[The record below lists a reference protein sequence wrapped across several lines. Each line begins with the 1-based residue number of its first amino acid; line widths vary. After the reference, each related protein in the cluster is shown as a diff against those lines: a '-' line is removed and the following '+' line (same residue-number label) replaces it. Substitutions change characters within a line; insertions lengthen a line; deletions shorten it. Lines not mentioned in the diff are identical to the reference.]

1 MFQELDI
8 LSCKMAQNMPFA
20 GKKIK
25 NPIFSEEGNL
35 PKPQP
40 FGASILTPSCWGC
53 DGCPAFPSATGG
65 NPDYK

>member
-40 FGASILTPSCWGC
+40 FGASILTPSC
-53 DGCPAFPSATGG
+53 
-65 NPDYK
+65 